1 MLRSY
6 ESKSTNKLDPRLL
19 LYEKGHVILEYLNV
33 LNVKVYSSI

>member
-19 LYEKGHVILEYLNV
+19 LLEKRRVILEYLNV
-33 LNVKVYSSI
+33 